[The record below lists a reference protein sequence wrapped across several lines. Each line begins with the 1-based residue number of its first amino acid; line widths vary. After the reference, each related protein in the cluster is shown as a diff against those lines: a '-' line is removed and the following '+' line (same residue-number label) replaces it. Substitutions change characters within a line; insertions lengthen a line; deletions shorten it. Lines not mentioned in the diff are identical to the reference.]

1 MRCHRSPQGSGWDSQ
16 TPRADIEEREE
27 LLLRWALSDGVRRLA
42 EHVIANPRDIRS
54 SIAFETQ
61 MHSGQIPGVVDARA
75 TLCEQELSG
84 DSTRFVVA
92 EPALSML
99 TRRNHVLA
107 WVLREA
113 EALALSAIRRHKL
126 GPDQDWIHSR
136 VGLLERAARTRMLRE
151 VMLSPAGRRRP
162 GGAEIR
168 DARKGLSPLYRLAVE
183 CMLLFEGVERMEED
197 AIRTILS
204 NTFVAHLED
213 WQKLELA
220 TALSA
225 AEALAIQ
232 TGDRV
237 RWKGSITGG
246 AEIAA
251 MGRYRVRWQNALPKR
266 AAENLDPSEAIIREA
281 AEALRA
287 GMGLARADVSIRD
300 AQTGVDV
307 AHFECKWFGSPLSA
321 STAIVDAISQLVRYC
336 RDSRPGS
343 VDQAQAM
350 LRDCMV
356 VCSGL
361 SGFEEATDGTKPV
374 GLTDF
379 SGLANGALV
388 TWAARL
394 HYRLVASAN

>member
-1 MRCHRSPQGSGWDSQ
+1 M
-16 TPRADIEEREE
+16 
-27 LLLRWALSDGVRRLA
+27 LLRWALSDGVRRLA

-61 MHSGQIPGVVDARA
+61 THSGQIPGVVDARA

-84 DSTRFVVA
+84 DSTLFVVS
-92 EPALSML
+92 EPALSTL
-99 TRRNHVLA
+99 SRRNHVLA

-126 GPDQDWIHSR
+126 GPDQDWIHAR

-151 VMLSPAGRRRP
+151 VMLSPTGRRRP
-162 GGAEIR
+162 GGAAIR
-168 DARKGLSPLYRLAVE
+168 DARKGLSPLYKMAADA
-183 CMLLFEGVERMEED
+183 MLLFEGVERMEED
-197 AIRTILS
+197 AIHAVLS
-204 NTFVAHLED
+204 NTLVAQLED

-225 AEALAIQ
+225 AEALAREI
-232 TGDRV
+232 GERV
-237 RWKGSITGG
+237 RWKGSIAGG
-246 AEIAA
+246 SEIAVV
-251 MGRYRVRWQNALPKR
+251 GRYRVRWQNALPKR
-266 AAENLDPSEAIIREA
+266 AAEHLDPSEALIRVA

-300 AQTGVDV
+300 VETGMDV

-321 STAIVDAISQLVRYC
+321 SSAIVDAVSQLVRYC

-343 VDQAQAM
+343 IDQAQAM
-350 LRDCMV
+350 LRDCAV

-361 SGFEEATDGTKPV
+361 SGFEETTGGSKPV

-379 SGLANGALV
+379 SGLAGEALIP
-388 TWAARL
+388 WAARL
-394 HYRLVASAN
+394 HRRLAADPN

>member
-1 MRCHRSPQGSGWDSQ
+1 MRCHRSPQGSGWDSK

-27 LLLRWALSDGVRRLA
+27 LLLRWALSDGVRRIA
-42 EHVIANPRDIRS
+42 EHVVTNPRDIRS

-61 MHSGQIPGVVDARA
+61 THSGQIPGVVDARA
-75 TLCEQELSG
+75 TLCAQELSG
-84 DSTRFVVA
+84 DSTLFVVT
-92 EPALSML
+92 EPALSTL

-113 EALALSAIRRHKL
+113 ESLVLSAIRRHKL
-126 GPDQDWIHSR
+126 GPDQDWIHGR

-151 VMLSPAGRRRP
+151 VMLSPVGRRRP
-162 GGAEIR
+162 GNAAIR
-168 DARKGLSPLYRLAVE
+168 DARKGLSPLYRMAAE
-183 CMLLFEGVERMEED
+183 SMLLFEAVERMEED
-197 AIRTILS
+197 AIRAILS
-204 NTFVAHLED
+204 NTLVAQLED

-225 AEALAIQ
+225 AEALAMQ

-237 RWKGSITGG
+237 RWRGSIAGG
-246 AEIAA
+246 SEVAA
-251 MGRYRVRWQNALPKR
+251 VGRYRVRWQNALPKR
-266 AAENLDPSEAIIREA
+266 AVAHLDPSEVMIREA

-300 AQTGVDV
+300 ADTGEDV

-321 STAIVDAISQLVRYC
+321 SAAIVDAIAQLVRYC

-343 VDQAQAM
+343 VEGAQDM
-350 LRDCMV
+350 LRDCIV

-361 SGFEEATDGTKPV
+361 GDFDEVTDRSKPV
-374 GLTDF
+374 GLMGF
-379 SGLANGALV
+379 SGLANGSLAM
-388 TWAARL
+388 WAANLHCKVTARL
-394 HYRLVASAN
+394 G